1 MKKKQKND
9 EGLIQKENQLKER
22 IMEFRSLFDNAI
34 DAIYIQD
41 KNGIFLDVNN
51 AAVKMYGYSKEELIG
66 KDPSFVSAPGKNDM
80 KNIGKKLKKAFQGEP
95 QIFEFWG
102 KDKNGRIFPKIVRLA
117 KGRYNGQDIVFAY
130 ALDITEIKE
139 KEQLLKESEEKYKKL
154 AESNPAGIAV
164 HVKGKIVYVN
174 RAGLKILG
182 AKDEDEIIGKNIIDF
197 VHSDSL
203 DLVLS
208 RMNETYTI
216 KDPIE
221 TIHERLLK
229 IDGTKFDAAV
239 SGFNIDWDNKKAILV
254 TFLDITR
261 EKRLEEEKLKLER
274 EMAYLKQLENLG
286 LLAGGIAHDFNNYL
300 MIIMGNISLAKLF
313 IKNNNKALSKLEH
326 AEKAVK
332 NAQNLTQKL
341 LTFSK
346 GGKPI
351 KEVFDIT
358 ELIKDSVQ
366 FILSGSNIEYELI
379 TDNNLWKV
387 KADKGQINQVIQNI
401 IINSKEAMP
410 SGGKINIKL
419 ENYKNRDGDIV
430 LKKGNYVKITIKD
443 TGIGIPQEYI
453 KKIFTP
459 YFTTKKAGSGLGLSI
474 VYSIVKNHKGFIRFN
489 PDIRN
494 GAECEIYLPA
504 IKTKN
509 GVIKKRKNHKTSE
522 GKRKIL
528 VMDDEEDIRNLL
540 YDMLEMLGYKVFLS
554 SKGEEAIDIYNK
566 EMKTGSKIDIV
577 ILDLTIV
584 GGKGGKETIKD
595 LKKRD
600 PDVKAIVT
608 SGYSNDPVISNY
620 KKYGF
625 LNYLKKPYNL
635 EELKNVLES
644 LKE

>member
-239 SGFNIDWDNKKAILV
+239 NGFNIDWDNKKAILV

-379 TDNNLWKV
+379 TDNNLWEV